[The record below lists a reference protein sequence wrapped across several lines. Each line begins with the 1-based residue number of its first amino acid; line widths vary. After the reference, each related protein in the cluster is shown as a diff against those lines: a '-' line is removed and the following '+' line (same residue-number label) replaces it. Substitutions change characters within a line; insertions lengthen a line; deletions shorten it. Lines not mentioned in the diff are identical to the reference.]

1 MQIIWILPSIILLAI
16 NTAGIPAIF
25 YTISR
30 AKHFFLW
37 CNHSEKLNLRET
49 WFNPDLE
56 FHLIRLSFYFE
67 KKIKKIVS
75 SSNQTGRKKI
85 RPKWRFSL
93 FPVYQKWRKNFRKN
107 KILLYRIFLHP
118 VSRACDTTRA
128 NFPPLSLSLSLA
140 KKKNLDAKIKVLS
153 YHLNSFETA
162 TSIPLWKNLWIS
174 FDPILPTPSKEK
186 IPPNYSEQTE
196 TQNTK
201 ENT

>member
-1 MQIIWILPSIILLAI
+1 MQIIWILPNIILLAI

-67 KKIKKIVS
+67 KKNKENRFLVESNREKKNSTKVE
-75 SSNQTGRKKI
+75 
-85 RPKWRFSL
+85 FSL

-128 NFPPLSLSLSLA
+128 NFPPLSLSLA

-186 IPPNYSEQTE
+186 ISPNYSEQTQ

-201 ENT
+201 ENI